1 MNRPIRPIC
10 LMLAAGLSLG
20 LAQAAPGSA
29 QNATASPGSDCS
41 KADSTM
47 MQQPGTSQAMQPTGD
62 VDKDYA
68 QMMKMHND
76 QMMAM
81 SKTEAACGKDPKMK
95 AFAQKNLGLYTTGS
109 KELNALVGGGH

>member
-20 LAQAAPGSA
+20 LAQTAPGSA
-29 QNATASPGSDCS
+29 QNANAAIDCS

-81 SKTEAACGKDPKMK
+81 SKTEAACGKDPKTK

>member
-1 MNRPIRPIC
+1 
-10 LMLAAGLSLG
+10 MLAAGLALG

-29 QNATASPGSDCS
+29 QNAMNDTAIDCS

-47 MQQPGTSQAMQPTGD
+47 MQQPSTSHAMKPTGD

-68 QMMKMHND
+68 QMMKMHNH

-95 AFAQKNLGLYTTGS
+95 AFAQKNLGLYRAGS
-109 KELNALVGGGH
+109 KELNAILGGGA